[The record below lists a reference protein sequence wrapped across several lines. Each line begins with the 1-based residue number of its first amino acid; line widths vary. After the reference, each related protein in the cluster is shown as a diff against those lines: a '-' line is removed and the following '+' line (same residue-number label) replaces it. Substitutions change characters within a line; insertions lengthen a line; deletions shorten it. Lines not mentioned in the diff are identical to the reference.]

1 MVSIVILQLSAAV
14 SSQCGMN
21 QHVHSAKEIVESTGS
36 HKNFG
41 GATSNQVTDQPE
53 GSVGEGVAVV
63 EQ

>member
-1 MVSIVILQLSAAV
+1 MFTQQKKLLNQLA
-14 SSQCGMN
+14 Q
-21 QHVHSAKEIVESTGS
+21 
-36 HKNFG
+36 NFG